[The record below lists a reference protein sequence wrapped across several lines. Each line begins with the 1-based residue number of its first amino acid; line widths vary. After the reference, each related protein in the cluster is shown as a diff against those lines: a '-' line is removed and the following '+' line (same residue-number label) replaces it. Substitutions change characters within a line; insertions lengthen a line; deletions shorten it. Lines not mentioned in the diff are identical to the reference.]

1 MTQMML
7 KVLILILKLLLA
19 LYSYILIFWHKSC
32 MHIYIKYILKEDT
45 FTMKF
50 ITLFRT
56 IIASSFILIFTNH
69 IQSQDGEP
77 VFEEVIV
84 TAEKRDESLQSVSQ
98 AVTAITD
105 SEISAKNITSFV
117 DLSTIVPGVTVAK
130 NEGYKTIISIRGV
143 GNETNQNAIAAPS
156 VAYHMDGIFIASP
169 FSLQTDFID
178 VQRIEVLRGPQG
190 TLFGQNSTGGAI
202 NVISNK
208 PTTDELF
215 TKADITYGDY
225 GMKQLR
231 SSSNIPI
238 SDNVSTKLSLSAMT
252 REGFT
257 ENLATGQDLD
267 DAHNLSFRTDW
278 MVDINDTTS
287 LRIFGQYSSVDRNGA
302 AIRGIDD
309 PSPGMRKL
317 SQNTISKQELTSS
330 VVAMIFETDLG
341 YASLKILASSQEDDI
356 SVTRDNDRHNFGDPV
371 LSIPGL
377 GAGATYQQAEFRPE
391 TSLVE
396 TTTFEVNLISNEPAM
411 DGKLDWTVGAF
422 YMEHEIENVIRGYR
436 DDDLDGVFKY
446 VCDASFADPSYCYD
460 HDYGIPG
467 RFDIYGPTAD
477 VDFFT
482 DAFPYRE
489 SLSVYA
495 QTTYSFS
502 DTFRLVSGLRYSE
515 DTFGTDVTNFLN
527 TETFVAEGTTDEVT
541 TRVTGEYDLSDNTM
555 VYLTLASGFKPGGSN
570 LTFGFDNDN
579 APPMVFPTFEAET
592 VDSTEMGIKTDLFN
606 GKARANIAAFSYD
619 YENLQFQA
627 TDPDPYR
634 GGVANIPDS
643 EMSGVEIEFTALAS
657 DSFTFDMNL
666 AFLNSEVS
674 SDYFVLDNVDAYQYF
689 FGEED
694 LRYGLR
700 ENVKGNQLAKTPE
713 FTADVSLMYETDLP
727 SGNYLTA
734 MLQYV
739 KRGKFMQRV
748 SNNPV
753 VDSIPAYDI
762 VNLNIGIDFN
772 NNIGLNMM
780 LLNVTDEDGIN
791 SSMTDVFGVAST
803 GLELIPP
810 RQFMTRISYNF

>member
-1 MTQMML
+1 
-7 KVLILILKLLLA
+7 
-19 LYSYILIFWHKSC
+19 
-32 MHIYIKYILKEDT
+32 
-45 FTMKF
+45 MKF
-50 ITLFRT
+50 TIFFRTLF
-56 IIASSFILIFTNH
+56 ASSFLLSYANS
-69 IQSQDGEP
+69 IQSQEGEL

-105 SEISAKNITSFV
+105 SEIDAKNITSFV

-208 PTTDELF
+208 PTTDERF
-215 TKADITYGDY
+215 SKADITYGDY

-231 SSSNIPI
+231 SSSNFPI
-238 SDNVSTKLSLSAMT
+238 SNNVSTKLSLSAMT

-278 MVDINDTTS
+278 MIDVNDTTS

-309 PSPGMRKL
+309 QSPGMRKL

-330 VVAMIFETDLG
+330 VFAMIFETDLG

-377 GAGATYQQAEFRPE
+377 GVGATYQQAEFRPE

-396 TTTFEVNLISNEPAM
+396 TTTFEVNLISNEPAL

-422 YMEHEIENVIRGYR
+422 YMDHEIENVIRGYR

-467 RFDIYGPTAD
+467 RFDIFGPAAD

-502 DTFRLVSGLRYSE
+502 ETFRLVSGLRYSE

-541 TRVTGEYDLSDNTM
+541 TRVTGEYDLAENTM

-592 VDSTEMGIKTDLFN
+592 VDSTEVGIKTDLFN

-634 GGVANIPDS
+634 GGVANIPES

-753 VDSIPAYDI
+753 VDAIPAYDI

>member
-1 MTQMML
+1 MNL
-7 KVLILILKLLLA
+7 KLILSTKLFFL
-19 LYSYILIFWHKSC
+19 
-32 MHIYIKYILKEDT
+32 
-45 FTMKF
+45 
-50 ITLFRT
+50 TLFT
-56 IIASSFILIFTNH
+56 SFVSFDLSS
-69 IQSQDGEP
+69 QEEP
-77 VFEEVIV
+77 VFEEIIV
-84 TAEKRDESLQSVSQ
+84 TAEKRDESLQTVSQ
-98 AVTAITD
+98 AVTALTA
-105 SEISAKNITSFV
+105 SEIEAKNINSFV
-117 DLSTIVPGVTVAK
+117 DLSSIVPGVTVAK
-130 NEGYKTIISIRGV
+130 NEGYKTVISIRGV

-169 FSLQTDFID
+169 FSLQTDFLD

-208 PTTDELF
+208 PTAEERF
-215 TKADITYGDY
+215 SKADITYGDY
-225 GMKQLR
+225 GMKQIR

-238 SDNVSTKLSLSAMT
+238 SDSASTKISFSAMT

-257 ENLATGQDLD
+257 ENLLTGQDLD
-267 DAHNLSFRTDW
+267 DANNLSFRADFL
-278 MVDINDTTS
+278 IELSDTSS
-287 LRIFGQYSSVDRNGA
+287 LRVFGQYANVDRNGA
-302 AIRGIDD
+302 ALRGIDD
-309 PSPGMRKL
+309 QSPGMRKL

-330 VVAMIFETDLG
+330 VVAMIFESDLG
-341 YASLKILASSQEDDI
+341 FANLKVLASSQDDDI

-391 TSLVE
+391 TSVVE
-396 TTTFEVNLISNEPAM
+396 TTTFEVNLISNEPEM
-411 DGKLDWTVGAF
+411 NGKLDWTVGAF

-446 VCDASFADPSYCYD
+446 VCDESFADPSYCYT
-460 HDYGIPG
+460 HDFGIPG
-467 RFDIYGPTAD
+467 RFDIFEPTAD
-477 VDFFT
+477 VDFFS

-515 DTFGTDVTNFLN
+515 DTFGTDVANFFNAGQQFQL
-527 TETFVAEGTTDEVT
+527 EGTTDEVT
-541 TRVTGEYDLSDNTM
+541 SKITGEYDLADSTM
-555 VYLTLASGFKPGGSN
+555 IYLTFASGFKPGGSN

-592 VDSTEMGIKTDLFN
+592 VDSTEIGLKTDLFN

-627 TDPDPYR
+627 TDPDPYQ
-634 GGVANIPDS
+634 GGVANIPES

-674 SDYFVLDNVDAYQYF
+674 ADYFALDNVDAYQYF

-700 ENVKGNQLAKTPE
+700 ENIKGNQLAKTPE
-713 FTADVSLMYETDLP
+713 FTADVNFIYETDLP

-734 MLQYV
+734 ILQYV

-748 SNNPV
+748 SNNPI
-753 VDSIPAYDI
+753 VDAIPGYDI
-762 VNLNIGIDFN
+762 VNVTIGIDFN
-772 NNIGLNMM
+772 NNLGLDLM
-780 LLNVTDEDGIN
+780 LLNATDEDGIN

>member
-1 MTQMML
+1 
-7 KVLILILKLLLA
+7 
-19 LYSYILIFWHKSC
+19 
-32 MHIYIKYILKEDT
+32 
-45 FTMKF
+45 MKF
-50 ITLFRT
+50 TIFFRTLF
-56 IIASSFILIFTNH
+56 ASSFLLSYANS
-69 IQSQDGEP
+69 IQSQEGEL

-105 SEISAKNITSFV
+105 SEIDAKNITSFV
-117 DLSTIVPGVTVAK
+117 DLSSIVPGVTVAK

-208 PTTDELF
+208 PTTDERF
-215 TKADITYGDY
+215 SKADITYGDY

-231 SSSNIPI
+231 SSSNFPI

-278 MVDINDTTS
+278 MIDVNDTTS

-309 PSPGMRKL
+309 QSPGMRKL

-330 VVAMIFETDLG
+330 VFAMIFETDLG

-396 TTTFEVNLISNEPAM
+396 TTTFEVNLISNEPAL

-422 YMEHEIENVIRGYR
+422 YMDHEIENVIRGYR

-467 RFDIYGPTAD
+467 RFDIFGPAAD

-502 DTFRLVSGLRYSE
+502 ETFRLVSGLRYSE

-541 TRVTGEYDLSDNTM
+541 TRVTGEYDLAENTM
-555 VYLTLASGFKPGGSN
+555 VYLTFASGFKPGGSN

-592 VDSTEMGIKTDLFN
+592 VDSTEVGIKTDLFN

-634 GGVANIPDS
+634 GGVANIPES

-748 SNNPV
+748 SNNLV
-753 VDSIPAYDI
+753 VDAIPAYDI

-772 NNIGLNMM
+772 NNIGLDMM

>member
-1 MTQMML
+1 
-7 KVLILILKLLLA
+7 
-19 LYSYILIFWHKSC
+19 
-32 MHIYIKYILKEDT
+32 
-45 FTMKF
+45 MKF

-105 SEISAKNITSFV
+105 SEISAKNITSFI

-208 PTTDELF
+208 PTTEELF

-422 YMEHEIENVIRGYR
+422 YMDHEIENVIRGYR

-467 RFDIYGPTAD
+467 RFDIYGPAAD

-502 DTFRLVSGLRYSE
+502 DIFRLVSGLRYSE

-772 NNIGLNMM
+772 NNIGLNVM

>member
-1 MTQMML
+1 
-7 KVLILILKLLLA
+7 
-19 LYSYILIFWHKSC
+19 
-32 MHIYIKYILKEDT
+32 
-45 FTMKF
+45 MKF

-69 IQSQDGEP
+69 IQSQDGET

-422 YMEHEIENVIRGYR
+422 YMDHEIENVIRGYR

-467 RFDIYGPTAD
+467 RFDIYGPAAD

-541 TRVTGEYDLSDNTM
+541 TRVTGEYDLADNTM

-592 VDSTEMGIKTDLFN
+592 VDSTEVGIKTDLFN

-634 GGVANIPDS
+634 GGVANIPES

-748 SNNPV
+748 SNNSV
-753 VDSIPAYDI
+753 VDAIPAYDI

>member
-1 MTQMML
+1 MNF
-7 KVLILILKLLLA
+7 KLILSTKLFFLT
-19 LYSYILIFWHKSC
+19 LYISFVSFDL
-32 MHIYIKYILKEDT
+32 
-45 FTMKF
+45 
-50 ITLFRT
+50 
-56 IIASSFILIFTNH
+56 SS
-69 IQSQDGEP
+69 QEEP
-77 VFEEVIV
+77 AFEEIIV
-84 TAEKRDESLQSVSQ
+84 TAEKRDESLQTVSQ
-98 AVTAITD
+98 AVTALTA
-105 SEISAKNITSFV
+105 SEIEAKNINSFV
-117 DLSTIVPGVTVAK
+117 DLSSIVPGVTVAK
-130 NEGYKTIISIRGV
+130 NEGYKTVISIRGV

-169 FSLQTDFID
+169 FSLQTDFLD

-208 PTTDELF
+208 PTAEERF
-215 TKADITYGDY
+215 SKADITYGDY
-225 GMKQLR
+225 GMKQIR

-238 SDNVSTKLSLSAMT
+238 SDSASTKISFSAMT

-257 ENLATGQDLD
+257 ENLLTGQDLD
-267 DAHNLSFRTDW
+267 DAHNLSFRADFL
-278 MVDINDTTS
+278 IELSDTSS
-287 LRIFGQYSSVDRNGA
+287 LRVFGQYANVDRNGA

-309 PSPGMRKL
+309 QSPGMRKL

-330 VVAMIFETDLG
+330 VVAMIFESDLG
-341 YASLKILASSQEDDI
+341 FANLKILASSQEDDI

-396 TTTFEVNLISNEPAM
+396 TTTFEINLISNEPAM
-411 DGKLDWTVGAF
+411 NGNLDWTVGAF

-446 VCDASFADPSYCYD
+446 VCDEPFADPSYCYT
-460 HDYGIPG
+460 HDFGIPG
-467 RFDIYGPTAD
+467 RFDIFGPTAD
-477 VDFFT
+477 VDFFS

-515 DTFGTDVTNFLN
+515 DTFGTDVANFFNAGQQFQL
-527 TETFVAEGTTDEVT
+527 EGTTDEVT
-541 TRVTGEYDLSDNTM
+541 SKITGEYDLADSTM
-555 VYLTLASGFKPGGSN
+555 IYLTFASGFKPGGSN

-592 VDSTEMGIKTDLFN
+592 VDSTEIGIKTDLFN

-627 TDPDPYR
+627 TDPDPYQ
-634 GGVANIPDS
+634 GGVANIPES

-674 SDYFVLDNVDAYQYF
+674 ADYFALDNVDAYQYF

-700 ENVKGNQLAKTPE
+700 ENIKGNQLAKTPE
-713 FTADVSLMYETDLP
+713 FTADVNFIYETDLP

-734 MLQYV
+734 ILQYV

-748 SNNPV
+748 SNNPI
-753 VDSIPAYDI
+753 VDAIPGYDI
-762 VNLNIGIDFN
+762 VNVTIGIDFN
-772 NNIGLNMM
+772 NNLGLDLM
-780 LLNVTDEDGIN
+780 LLNATDEDGIN

>member
-1 MTQMML
+1 MKFTIFFRTL
-7 KVLILILKLLLA
+7 FASSLLL
-19 LYSYILIFWHKSC
+19 SYANS
-32 MHIYIKYILKEDT
+32 
-45 FTMKF
+45 
-50 ITLFRT
+50 
-56 IIASSFILIFTNH
+56 
-69 IQSQDGEP
+69 IQSQESEL

-105 SEISAKNITSFV
+105 SEIDAKNITSFV
-117 DLSTIVPGVTVAK
+117 DLSSIVPGVTVAK

-208 PTTDELF
+208 PTTDERF
-215 TKADITYGDY
+215 SKADITYGDY

-231 SSSNIPI
+231 SSSNFPI

-278 MVDINDTTS
+278 MIDVNDTTS

-309 PSPGMRKL
+309 QSPGMRKL

-330 VVAMIFETDLG
+330 VFAMIFETDLG

-396 TTTFEVNLISNEPAM
+396 TTTFEVNLISNEPAL

-422 YMEHEIENVIRGYR
+422 YMDHEIENVIRGYR

-467 RFDIYGPTAD
+467 RFDIFGPAAD

-502 DTFRLVSGLRYSE
+502 ETFRLVSGLRYSE

-541 TRVTGEYDLSDNTM
+541 TRVTGEYDLAENTM

-592 VDSTEMGIKTDLFN
+592 VDSTEVGIKTDLFN

-634 GGVANIPDS
+634 GGVANIPES

-753 VDSIPAYDI
+753 VDAIPAYDI